1 MNIVEMIQA
10 MVDGKTVR
18 DRTYG
23 FEYRLNGDIL
33 ERKLPNE
40 DEFKQASLP
49 GANIREGAQKLL
61 RGETIVA
68 DNGVKTCLRDSR
80 IVMKF
85 PCDRFLFRDLFTY
98 PPTSSP
104 FDPDDDD
111 YYVKEPFNSLADLW
125 DIVEGEE

>member
-10 MVDGKTVR
+10 MVDGRIVR

-23 FEYRLNGDIL
+23 FEYRLNGEVL
-33 ERKLPNE
+33 ERKLPDE

-49 GANIREGAQKLL
+49 GANIRGEAQKLL

-68 DNGVKTCLRDSR
+68 DDGVKTCLRDSR

-85 PCDRFLFRDLFTY
+85 PYDPFLFRDMYPY
-98 PPTSSP
+98 PPKSSP
-104 FDPDDDD
+104 FDPDDED
-111 YYVKEPFNSLADLW
+111 YFIKEPFNSLADVW
-125 DIVEGEE
+125 DIVEEE